1 MGRVTILDTLL
12 RDGALSEGVS
22 FTPEDKLEILQLL
35 DRLEIPYLE
44 AGWPY
49 QWPEDLEVFERAR
62 ELGLKGKLVAFGS
75 TRRPETDPDR
85 DPNLRALIKA
95 GTDTVHI
102 YGKAWSL
109 HVEKV
114 LRTSLEENLAMVRDT
129 ITYLKGLGKEVIFTA
144 EHFYDG
150 CRHDRGY
157 SLEVAAAAAEAGAD
171 VLVLG
176 DSVGASLMDEVAK
189 GIRTVKEAHPATA
202 VGFHGHNDMGLAV
215 ANAIAAVEAGAEH
228 VQGTIGGYG
237 ARTGMTDLS
246 TLIPILKLKMGLD
259 VVSDEA
265 LKNLTPVTRAIVNKI
280 GVGDLDYHPFVGYKV
295 FAHRTHS
302 HIAAVLSDPETY
314 EPIPPEAVGNERR
327 LLLPGI
333 ARASYLE
340 SLAQRL
346 GVDLSGDSAANQRIR
361 EELLR
366 LEEEGY
372 TYEDAEAS
380 LELVLGKLTGRFHPA
395 MTVERLRLFEVI
407 RGKRQPVVEAS
418 LRIQLGSHD
427 EYVAAEGTGPVTTL
441 FEVLLGALREV
452 RGELGPL
459 EDYVCGIKLAA
470 VRVRTFYPRG
480 KQELRARVTVTFS
493 DGERSWSTIGISRD
507 LIQATWKALF
517 DGIEYGLYTKAEAEG
532 LEPPLFG

>member
-22 FTPEDKLEILQLL
+22 FTPEDKIEILQLL

-62 ELGLKGKLVAFGS
+62 ELDLKGKLVVFGS
-75 TRRPETDPDR
+75 TRRPETDPER
-85 DPNLRALIKA
+85 DPNLKA
-95 GTDTVHI
+95 VLKADTEVVHI

-114 LRTSLEENLAMVRDT
+114 LRTTLAENLAMVRET
-129 ITYLKGLGKEVIFTA
+129 IAYLKGLGKEVIFTA

-157 SLEVAAAAAEAGAD
+157 SLEVVAAAVEAGAD
-171 VLVLG
+171 IVVLG
-176 DSVGASLMDEVAK
+176 DSVGASLMSEAAK
-189 GIRTVKEAHPATA
+189 GVRSVKEAHPDVV

-215 ANAIAAVEAGAEH
+215 ANAIVAVEAGAEH

-246 TLIPILKLKMGLD
+246 TLLPILKLKMGID
-259 VVSDEA
+259 VISDEA

-340 SLAQRL
+340 SLAQRF
-346 GVDLSGDSAANQRIR
+346 GVDLSEDSAANQRIR
-361 EELLR
+361 EELLK
-366 LEEEGY
+366 LEEAGY

-380 LELVLGKLTGRFHPA
+380 LELVLGKLTGRFHPS
-395 MTVERLRLFEVI
+395 MNVERLRLFEVI
-407 RGKRQPVVEAS
+407 RGKNQPVVEAS
-418 LRIQLGSHD
+418 LRIQLGSQD
-427 EYVAAEGTGPVTTL
+427 EYVAAEGTGPVMTL

-452 RGELGPL
+452 RGQLGPL

-480 KQELRARVTVTFS
+480 KQELRARVTVTFT
-493 DGERSWSTIGISRD
+493 DGERNWSTIGISRD
-507 LIQATWKALF
+507 LIQATWQALF
-517 DGIEYGLYTKAEAEG
+517 DGIEYGLYTKAEAAG
-532 LEPPLFG
+532 IEPPLFE

>member
-1 MGRVTILDTLL
+1 MARVTILDTLL

-22 FTPEDKLEILQLL
+22 FTPEDKIEILQLL

-62 ELGLKGKLVAFGS
+62 DLDLKGKLVVFGS
-75 TRRPETDPDR
+75 TRRPETDPER
-85 DPNLRALIKA
+85 DPNLKLVLKA
-95 GTDTVHI
+95 DTPTVHI

-114 LRTSLEENLAMVRDT
+114 LRTSLEENLAMVRET
-129 ITYLKGLGKEVIFTA
+129 VAYLKELGKEVIFTA

-157 SLEVAAAAAEAGAD
+157 SLEVVGEAIKAGAD
-171 VLVLG
+171 IVVLG
-176 DSVGASLMDEVAK
+176 DSVGASLMSEVSRGVK
-189 GIRTVKEAHPATA
+189 SVKEAYPEAV

-228 VQGTIGGYG
+228 VQGSIGGYG

-246 TLIPILKLKMGLD
+246 TLIPILKLKMGVD

-265 LKNLTPVTRAIVNKI
+265 LKNITPVTRAIVNKV

-346 GVDLSGDSAANQRIR
+346 GVDLTADSAANQRIR
-361 EELLR
+361 EELLK

-380 LELVLGKLTGRFHPA
+380 LELILGKLTGRFRPE
-395 MTVERLRLFEVI
+395 MNVERLRLFEVI
-407 RGKRQPVVEAS
+407 RGKHSPVVEAS

-441 FEVLLGALREV
+441 FEVLVEALREV
-452 RGELGPL
+452 RHELGPL
-459 EDYVCGIKLAA
+459 DGYICGIKLSA

-480 KQELRARVTVTFS
+480 KHELRARVTVTFS
-493 DGERSWSTIGISRD
+493 DGERNWSTIGISRD